1 MEIENSV
8 SVLLNPNQLPTSPF
22 LEPKL
27 TLPTPTSPFL
37 EPQLTSFQR
46 KGSRKLS
53 VRKKK
58 ESQPYSIRKGSFR
71 KFRQD
76 SLNQGT

>member
-8 SVLLNPNQLPTSPF
+8 SALLNPNQLPTSPF
-22 LEPKL
+22 LEPK
-27 TLPTPTSPFL
+27 
-37 EPQLTSFQR
+37 LTSFQR